1 MKETVPGN
9 HVVSRFAI
17 SSKAIGAMGREPI
30 PAAQYVRMSTE
41 HQRYSTENQSDA
53 ILQYAVRYG
62 FDIVR
67 TYADNGKSGLRLDG
81 RNALKQ
87 LLIDVEGG
95 SRGFR
100 AVLVYDVSRWGRFQ
114 DADESAYYEYV
125 CRRSG
130 VEIRYCAE
138 QFENDGSVA
147 STIVKT
153 VKRAMAGEY
162 SRELSA
168 KVFAGQCRLIE
179 LGFRQGGHAGY
190 GLRRRLIDQNG
201 DLKATLGFG
210 EQKSLQTDR
219 VVLEPGPV
227 EEVETVRRMFGMF
240 VYERK
245 HQREIAA
252 VLNHERIT
260 TDLGR
265 RWTARS
271 VQQVLTNE
279 KYIGNNV
286 FNRASAKLKNKRTA
300 NPPGMWIRAVGAFP
314 SIVDPELF
322 RAAQTVLAT
331 RYRHL
336 SDDEMLALLKDLYVK
351 HGRLS
356 SIIIDQSKDL
366 PVSLTYRQR
375 FGSLGRVYQLVGYV
389 QQRTDRLIEINRTLR
404 RLHSEV
410 YRDVITKIEQLGGS
424 VARDGPKGLIT
435 INGEFTGS
443 IVIARCLSTRGGGAM
458 RWSLRL
464 DTALRPDI
472 TVAVRLAPDNEQPM
486 DYYLLPQ
493 IDIKASRLR
502 IAQRNAIFLDAYRCD
517 TLHRFFQISARMR
530 LGSVE

>member
-1 MKETVPGN
+1 MVG
-9 HVVSRFAI
+9 RLAI
-17 SSKAIGAMGREPI
+17 SSENIGTAVREPV

-81 RNALKQ
+81 RDALKQ

-95 SRGFR
+95 SPGFK

-190 GLRRRLIDQNG
+190 GLRRRLVDQNG
-201 DLKATLGFG
+201 NPKAILAFG

-227 EEVETVRRMFGMF
+227 EEVETVRRMFAMF
-240 VYERK
+240 VHEGK

-252 VLNHERIT
+252 ILNKEQIR

-265 RWTARS
+265 RWTASS
-271 VQQVLTNE
+271 VHQVLTNE

-286 FNRASAKLKNKRTA
+286 FNRASAKLTSKRIA
-300 NPPGMWIRAVGAFP
+300 NPPEMWVRAVGAFP
-314 SIVDPELF
+314 AIVDPELF
-322 RAAQTVLAT
+322 RAARASAGEAQPAAVRRRDAGVAQRSLRKARAPVVDHHRSIQGFAGQPDLPSAVRQPRT
-331 RYRHL
+331 RL
-336 SDDEMLALLKDLYVK
+336 SA
-351 HGRLS
+351 GRLCS
-356 SIIIDQSKDL
+356 AARRPIDRDQPHAASPASD
-366 PVSLTYRQR
+366 
-375 FGSLGRVYQLVGYV
+375 
-389 QQRTDRLIEINRTLR
+389 
-404 RLHSEV
+404 V
-410 YRDVITKIEQLGGS
+410 YREVITKIEQLGGT

-458 RWSLRL
+458 RWNLRL

-472 TVAVRLAPDNEQPM
+472 TIAVRLAPDNEQPM
-486 DYYLLPQ
+486 DYYLLPH

-502 IAQRNAIFLDAYRCD
+502 IAQRNAIFLDAYRFD
-517 TLHRFFQISARMR
+517 TLDRFCQISARTQLR
-530 LGSVE
+530 FVE